1 MAIQFRKRGLADK
14 VPIDMTPMIDI
25 VFQLLAFFCMTL
37 RVADAEGDFAIK
49 MPLVAAQAG
58 EPDPNQAPERFTLR
72 MRADAAGD
80 LLEMTMAQQAFTGP
94 GDERWIRLRQF
105 IAGQVGQGSLAESA
119 EVELDCDYNLKYE
132 YVIRAITAVSGDIG
146 PDGQMIKLI
155 EKINFAPR
163 RPPAN

>member
-1 MAIQFRKRGLADK
+1 MDIPIRRRGLADK

-25 VFQLLAFFCMTL
+25 VFQLLIFFCLTL
-37 RVADAEGDFAIK
+37 KVADTEGDFAIK
-49 MPLVAAQAG
+49 MPLVAAEAG
-58 EPDPNQAPERFTLR
+58 EPDPNQTPERYTLR
-72 MRADAAGD
+72 MRADASGD

-94 GDERWIRLRQF
+94 GDDRWIQLRQF
-105 IAGQVGQGSLAESA
+105 IAGQVGQGSLASAA

-163 RPPAN
+163 RPPTE

>member
-1 MAIQFRKRGLADK
+1 MAIHFRKRGLPDK

-37 RVADAEGDFAIK
+37 RVASAEGDFAIK
-49 MPLVAAQAG
+49 MPLVAAEAG
-58 EPDPNQAPERFTLR
+58 EPDPNQTPERFTLR
-72 MRADAAGD
+72 MRADTAGE

-94 GDERWIRLRQF
+94 GDDRWTQLRQF

-146 PDGQMIKLI
+146 PDGQLIKLI

-163 RPPAN
+163 RTPRN